1 MVKNISGKKVGMI
14 ENSFLSG
21 KIYLRVIGREYMS
34 DFRYIHNYT
43 KNTYIRFKPY
53 KNTFGGGPNCIWFH
67 LIYINYTFAFVYVSL
82 YQGSERD
89 MSDSKLTC
97 LEIRI
102 LFLLLNLREG
112 RREREKFHYSV

>member
-53 KNTFGGGPNCIWFH
+53 KNTFGRVQ
-67 LIYINYTFAFVYVSL
+67 TAF
-82 YQGSERD
+82 GF
-89 MSDSKLTC
+89 T
-97 LEIRI
+97 
-102 LFLLLNLREG
+102 
-112 RREREKFHYSV
+112 